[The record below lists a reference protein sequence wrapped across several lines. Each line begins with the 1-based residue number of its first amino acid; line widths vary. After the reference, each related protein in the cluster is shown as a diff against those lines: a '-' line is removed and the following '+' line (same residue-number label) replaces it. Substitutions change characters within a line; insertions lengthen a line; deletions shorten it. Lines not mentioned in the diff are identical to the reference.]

1 MKWFLIA
8 GVALMAILV
17 GVMGA
22 VNVATNEAAKESHI
36 DTATGTLVDL
46 KGSPVQA
53 KTLFSFT
60 SLFELPSFDIA
71 TLAQVRQ
78 LTLIMVG
85 GTKVSF
91 SISDAVKHDGDR
103 MVTFMTSSGGKIVVD
118 GVTKIARAT
127 VAGACYL
134 VDGTVD
140 EVAALGSLAGRKLN
154 SNNGDDYHYKRAGDE
169 ATRRMPRL
177 YTKEDFFTE
186 RRGFVKGGRKLGTA
200 RDGTA
205 PQKGFGG

>member
-1 MKWFLIA
+1 MFS
-8 GVALMAILV
+8 ILV
-17 GVMGA
+17 TSINPSLLGV
-22 VNVATNEAAKESHI
+22 TLCSWFSIPPLLSH
-36 DTATGTLVDL
+36 LSL
-46 KGSPVQA
+46 S
-53 KTLFSFT
+53 T
-60 SLFELPSFDIA
+60 SLRFFSFDID

-140 EVAALGSLAGRKLN
+140 EVAALGSLAGRQLN

-200 RDGTA
+200 RDGTS